1 MVKRSVALAA
11 FRGGEFLAAQLD
23 SILNQSLLPDEIILS
38 DDSPD
43 EATRQAVA
51 PQLAAHPEIR
61 YVRNPV
67 PLGPDRNFE
76 QAISMT
82 TGDLIFLAD
91 QDDVWLPGRMAALTA
106 RLPDPDAIA
115 GAFCDSESTDRELR
129 PLGISHWRNRGF
141 TERERTAYADWTPE
155 QRLALF
161 LHRVPAAGHDMAFT
175 RAARKLLLPFPSLD
189 GCYDSWIGLIV
200 AAAGNWECIPDA
212 LTLFRQ
218 HGGNLSGS
226 GRPNSLRDKLRQA
239 RESAA
244 RDSFG
249 WTAELYRMLE
259 ERLTGEVPAPVLRR
273 LEDRRRHSEARAA
286 MTGSGIRRFRLI
298 VNELLCGRY
307 FRYGRGWLNVV
318 QDLLLRT

>member
-1 MVKRSVALAA
+1 
-11 FRGGEFLAAQLD
+11 
-23 SILNQSLLPDEIILS
+23 
-38 DDSPD
+38 
-43 EATRQAVA
+43 
-51 PQLAAHPEIR
+51 
-61 YVRNPV
+61 
-67 PLGPDRNFE
+67 
-76 QAISMT
+76 
-82 TGDLIFLAD
+82 
-91 QDDVWLPGRMAALTA
+91 MAALTA